1 MTTGVSDLARG
12 FFRVA
17 RRPGATLAIFGLSL
31 SVVAVTLFLA
41 DLYSRHR
48 AAIANAQHSAQSFA
62 EVLAEYT
69 ARTFETVDRALLEV
83 ERIRADANAGR
94 YFTAEEVDNALRHVQ
109 QASPFLLAIGWSDAA
124 GNPQQCSCDGVVPPP
139 YIGDLLHFTA
149 QRDAPNLG
157 LFVSPPFRSPATGRW
172 IAAVSRRLNNADGSF
187 AGIVTA
193 PVDRSYFTS
202 VYRSTRPGP
211 NDVVLLLS
219 RQGLVIAR
227 EPMIEGAIGQSFLG
241 MPLLSE
247 HLPQAEAGSYE
258 VLSPIDGRERIA
270 GYKALPG
277 LPLVVLVAYDRAE
290 VLQPWY
296 RHLRTFGP
304 LVAGMVALIL
314 FGTWLSFRM
323 EARADAARQEAERA
337 NRAKSDFLAGM
348 SHEMRTPMTSV
359 IGMTDLLLASNLT
372 IQQRRHAT
380 LLRDAGRTLLAIIDD
395 LLDVSKIEAGKL
407 ELTRASLSPS
417 AIAEGALSV
426 VRPSAAAKGL
436 ELHCE
441 LATDVPASIEGD
453 PTRLHQVLLNL
464 LSNAIKFTDRGNVV
478 MRITRMRG
486 AGTEELRFEVADTG
500 IGIDLAEQHRLFQR
514 FSQLGRST
522 ARQSGGTGL
531 GLAIS
536 RHLVEAMG
544 GTIGVNSRIGAG
556 STFWF
561 TLPCVETQSR
571 VERVG
576 GEKNGPVADTG
587 PRARILVAEDYVLIQ
602 ELIEAMLT
610 DAGHEVVLVRNGIE
624 AIAALEAGDFD
635 LVLMDVQMPGLDGIA
650 ATRRIRAMSD
660 RIRGIPIIALTA
672 YATSEDVELCQA
684 AGATEHLSKPIDREK
699 LLRLVAKWSRS
710 GHPQYDGAT

>member
-1 MTTGVSDLARG
+1 MTIGVFDLGRRL
-12 FFRVA
+12 FLVA
-17 RRPGATLAIFGLSL
+17 RRPGSTLAIFGLSL
-31 SVVAVTLFLA
+31 SVVAVTVFLA

-48 AAIANAQHSAQSFA
+48 AAIAIAEHSAQSFA
-62 EVLAEYT
+62 EVLAEHT
-69 ARTFETVDRALLEV
+69 ARTFETVDRALLET
-83 ERIRADANAGR
+83 ERIRRDAIAGR
-94 YFTAEEVDNALRHVQ
+94 YSTAEEVSEALRHVQ
-109 QASPFLLAIGWSDAA
+109 QASPFLLAIGWTDAA
-124 GNPQQCSCDGVVPPP
+124 GNLQQCSCDELGQPPNV
-139 YIGDLLHFTA
+139 GNLLHFTA

-157 LFVSPPFRSPATGRW
+157 LFVSPPFRSPASGRW

-187 AGIVTA
+187 GGIVAA
-193 PVDRSYFTS
+193 PIDQSYFTS

-211 NDVVLLLS
+211 NDIVLLLS

-227 EPMIEGAIGQSFLG
+227 EPMIEGAIGRSFLG
-241 MPLLSE
+241 MPLLRE

-258 VLSPIDGRERIA
+258 ILSPIDSRERIA
-270 GYKALPG
+270 GYKAVPG

-296 RHLRTFGP
+296 RHLRTFGL

-314 FGTWLSFRM
+314 AGTWLLLRM

-359 IGMTDLLLASNLT
+359 IGMTDLLLESNLT
-372 IQQRRHAT
+372 NQQRRHAT
-380 LLRDAGRTLLAIIDD
+380 LLRDAGRTLLSIIDD

-407 ELTRASLSPS
+407 ELTRVSLSPS

-436 ELHCE
+436 ELHYE
-441 LATDVPASIEGD
+441 LASDVPASIEGD
-453 PTRLHQVLLNL
+453 PTRLHQILLNL
-464 LSNAIKFTDRGNVV
+464 LSNAIKFTDRGSVV
-478 MRITRMRG
+478 LRTTRVRG
-486 AGTEELRFEVADTG
+486 AETEQLRFEVADTG
-500 IGIDLAEQHRLFQR
+500 IGVDLAEQHRLFQR
-514 FSQLGRST
+514 FSQLGRNT

-561 TLPCVETQSR
+561 TLPCVETRSR

-576 GEKNGPVADTG
+576 TGKGGPVEDTG
-587 PRARILVAEDYVLIQ
+587 SRARILVAEDYELIQ

-610 DAGHEVVLVRNGIE
+610 DAGHEVVLAHNGIE
-624 AIAALEAGDFD
+624 AIAALQAGDFD

-660 RIRGIPIIALTA
+660 RIRGIPIIMLTA
-672 YATSEDVELCQA
+672 YATSEDVEMCRA
-684 AGATEHLSKPIDREK
+684 AGASEHLSKPIDREK
-699 LLRLVAKWSRS
+699 LLRLVAKWSGR
-710 GHPQYDGAT
+710 GHA